1 MERSGFQ
8 GVIHLSLSCFLR
20 NMVPRLLC
28 IFIANTLDTSA
39 FRIQLTGSADNCH
52 DRTVHFRSTFVLAGE
67 PVVLK
72 CPPLRYKHMDAFD
85 QPLNL
90 TWGKNGSATIIPA
103 GYRETRILLQ
113 DDALWF
119 LPASSEDSGE
129 YICTRRNSSYC
140 ADVSVHLTVV
150 EKSAVRNISYLQK
163 AFTFSPGKVVCPA
176 LESFVQKNTNYELKW
191 YKDSTPLDIDNK
203 KFAVLKGTNYLIINS
218 VSLDDSGYYTCQ
230 LTFRHEAGQYN
241 ITRTIQLE
249 TLGQKKRSRP
259 VIVYPNEKIT
269 LAGLGSRLT
278 MICKVLTGESS
289 HFYTEVWWLAN
300 KTYIGRL
307 YQKGRVT
314 EGERQELVEND
325 ENYIEVPL
333 IFDPVKEADFNT
345 DFTCVAHNS
354 LGHEIRAA
362 QVKQQERDT
371 SWYLALIPVALI
383 VAIAGGVCLHK
394 CWKRR
399 SARGYIAT
407 KS

>member
-1 MERSGFQ
+1 MQRSGFQ
-8 GVIHLSLSCFLR
+8 GVTHLTLSCFLW

-39 FRIQLTGSADNCH
+39 FRIQRTGSADNCQ

-72 CPPLRYKHMDAFD
+72 CPPLRYKQMDAFG

-119 LPASSEDSGE
+119 LPASTEDSGE

-140 ADVSVHLTVV
+140 ADVSVPLTVV

-191 YKDSTPLDIDNK
+191 YKDSTPLAIDNQ

-249 TLGQKKRSRP
+249 
-259 VIVYPNEKIT
+259 
-269 LAGLGSRLT
+269 ALGSRLT

-314 EGERQELVEND
+314 EGERQELVENG

-371 SWYLALIPVALI
+371 SWYLALIPVALV

-399 SARGYIAT
+399 SARGYIAA